1 MKRITRMS
9 QIRKMMA
16 TPPLLLFE
24 RQSNL
29 WFRKLLALAGCP
41 AWDDSG
47 HFLLRTLFII
57 FHYFIL
63 PIASHLFQ
71 LNLFLHFIS
80 IDHPT
85 FTTLAN
91 TPRCSRSVSFDIAIL
106 FILFLPLCYRCF
118 LMIYDLSRIFTTSGM
133 LFLRSD
139 NFAQL
144 FAQLFS
150 YGIHDLN
157 LTYF

>member
-1 MKRITRMS
+1 MNSEPSLTKRITQMS

-63 PIASHLFQ
+63 ATYCITFVPTQPFLAFLSRLIIPHSLRSLTHLV
-71 LNLFLHFIS
+71 LL
-80 IDHPT
+80 
-85 FTTLAN
+85 
-91 TPRCSRSVSFDIAIL
+91 RCSRSVSFDIAIL
-106 FILFLPLCYRCF
+106 FILFLPL
-118 LMIYDLSRIFTTSGM
+118 LLSLLSDDIRPFTHFYNVWDAFFFT
-133 LFLRSD
+133 
-139 NFAQL
+139 
-144 FAQLFS
+144 
-150 YGIHDLN
+150 I
-157 LTYF
+157 